1 MEKNINVLLVE
12 DNPADTRFMQEIF
25 LETPFRGLPLVCVD
39 RLQKGIERVR
49 QGGID
54 VVLLDLTLPDSQGL
68 STFTALHN
76 REPDLPI
83 IVLTGQDDHDLSVRA
98 VSAGA
103 QDYLVKG
110 TFNSDSLLRII
121 RYALERARILRVL
134 IEKEKQLQQ
143 SEKLAVLGTML
154 SGVAHNFNNPLF
166 VISGMLQL
174 FKSKGGLSEN
184 QVKTI
189 EKIEGQVARISK
201 IVRDLSDLAYR
212 KVMEKAEI
220 NVNPIIVE
228 TVESA
233 KSHFQDKQ
241 ILMDLDLDPDD
252 RITGNTSEIEQIVF
266 QLLANAVE
274 AIDTK
279 GLITVRTG
287 NDGRRMRITISDTGR
302 GMDKDLQARILN
314 PFFTTK
320 EGVAAVG
327 LGLSV
332 VHRIVERNKGRIE
345 FQSEPGKGTDVT
357 VSLPLF

>member
-1 MEKNINVLLVE
+1 MNVLLVE

-25 LETPFRGLPLVCVD
+25 LEAGFRGYPLVCVD

-54 VVLLDLTLPDSQGL
+54 VVLLDLSLPDSQGL
-68 STFTALHN
+68 ATFTALHN
-76 REPDLPI
+76 REPDLPV
-83 IVLTGQDDHDLSVRA
+83 IVLTGQDDHELSVQA

-110 TFNSDSLLRII
+110 TFNSDSLLRMI
-121 RYALERARILRVL
+121 RYAIERARILRVL
-134 IEKEKQLQQ
+134 IEKEKQLHQ
-143 SEKLAVLGTML
+143 SEKLAILGTML
-154 SGVAHNFNNPLF
+154 SCVAHNFNNPLF

-189 EKIEGQVARISK
+189 EKIETQVARISK
-201 IVRDLSDLAYR
+201 IVQDLSDLAYR
-212 KVMEKAEI
+212 KVVEKAEI
-220 NVNPIIVE
+220 NVNPIIME
-228 TVESA
+228 TAESA
-233 KSHFQDKQ
+233 KPYFRDKE
-241 ILMDLDLDPDD
+241 IEMDLDLDPDD
-252 RITGNTSEIEQIVF
+252 LLTGNASEIEQIIF
-266 QLLANAVE
+266 QLLTNAVE
-274 AIDTK
+274 AIDAK
-279 GLITVRTG
+279 GRITIRTA
-287 NDGRRMRITISDTGR
+287 NDGRRMRLTISDTGR
-302 GMDKDLQARILN
+302 GMDKELQAGILN

-357 VSLPLF
+357 ISLPLF